1 MKVFYDEAFALQ
13 RLCEL
18 YYTPSQ
24 FAHAQRVA
32 QYCSDSIVIP
42 TELKHFCIELAYAHD
57 LLEDTAIEPV
67 IFDTEF
73 LSALKRLTHNKKA
86 QSYAE
91 YCKSIKMDGST
102 CPPNDW
108 ELAAWFVKLA
118 DMKDHL
124 NLKDTLTDKLKEKYL
139 EGLAELL

>member
-1 MKVFYDEAFALQ
+1 MKVFSDEAMTLQ
-13 RLCEL
+13 KLCEL

-24 FAHAQRVA
+24 LAHAKRVA
-32 QYCSDSIVIP
+32 QYCSDSVVIP
-42 TELKHFCIELAYAHD
+42 MGLKRFCIKLAYAHD
-57 LLEDTAIEPV
+57 LLKDTAIDPI
-67 IFDTEF
+67 IFDAEF

-91 YCKSIKMDGST
+91 YCKSIKMDGSI
-102 CPPNDW
+102 CSANDW

-124 NLKDTLTDKLKEKYL
+124 NLKDTLTDELKEKYL